1 MAASAKT
8 LLVGAAIA
16 LAVALFTM
24 QAARAGGYHAV
35 PSVPFAPFN
44 AYAPAFGDD
53 DHDDDVAILR
63 RVPRIDPD
71 IEGAV
76 ATAHGIARELLD
88 GDDDYDRP
96 GSFFD
101 LDD

>member
-24 QAARAGGYHAV
+24 QAARAGGYH
-35 PSVPFAPFN
+35 SVPFLPFN
-44 AYAPAFGDD
+44 ASEPVFGNN
-53 DHDDDVAILR
+53 DHDDDAIYR
-63 RVPRIDPD
+63 RVPRIAPEID
-71 IEGAV
+71 EAV
-76 ATAHGIARELLD
+76 STARGIAREFLD
-88 GDDDYDRP
+88 GDDDYESP
-96 GSFFD
+96 GAFLD